1 MSYTPEVTRLKM
13 AIYTL
18 RTFSGTGGHTQTG
31 FSSTSWK
38 KVDLY
43 NLTTEYNPFED
54 NVTFTSSTD
63 VINLPVGKYYLNG
76 RLASFDSG
84 NPYTHRWSQCTFYDY
99 VADEAIGFAGREWQ
113 RYDYNRNPNANEHAK
128 AFVES
133 DGSRQIQFRAK
144 ASHTTLQ
151 VSQYDGNASAGRV
164 VIWRLA

>member
-13 AIYTL
+13 AIYILDTY
-18 RTFSGTGGHTQTG
+18 SGVGGHKQTG
-31 FSSTSWK
+31 FSSTSWG
-38 KVDLY
+38 KVELY
-43 NLTTEYNPFED
+43 TFTTKYNPFED
-54 NVTFTSSTD
+54 DVTFTSSTD

-84 NPYTHRWSQCTFYDY
+84 DPYTDRWSQCTFYDY
-99 VADEAIGFAGREWQ
+99 VDDEAIGFAGREWQ

-133 DGSRQIQFRAK
+133 DGSKKIQFRAK

-151 VSQYDGNASAGRV
+151 VSQYDDNASTGRV
-164 VIWRLA
+164 IVYRLA